1 MAGPYL
7 LGIDLGAQSAKVAL
21 INAEGVLLDL
31 SQVSYEIEHPHPTWA
46 EENPELWWQA
56 FQQGL
61 DDVFLR
67 SSVRKSEIA
76 GIGVSNMCPSLV
88 ALDKEGAPLRPAI
101 LYLDRR
107 SIAQTEQIIGR
118 YGLDEI
124 FSRVGNRVAA
134 GTISIT
140 SMLWLKEHE
149 PDVYRQ
155 THVFGHANTFLASRL
170 TKQFAMDWTNA
181 SFTGIFDTGGR
192 RDWHFDMV
200 DELNLSRDKL
210 PQALP
215 SPALVGKVSPEAA
228 GLTGLASGTPVAIG
242 GADTACSALGCG
254 ITEPGQAFET
264 SGTSDVISVC
274 SDQPKFDIRLM
285 NRCHVVP
292 DRWLLMGAMVAPGA
306 AYQWFRE
313 QFGLH
318 EKEICAKLGIRAY
331 EVMDLEAAKSPPG
344 ANGVIFLPY
353 LAGERSPIWDPY
365 ARGLFF
371 GFSLS
376 TTRGDFIRA
385 ILEGTAYGLRQNVE
399 IVEEGLGYPIE
410 AFQTV
415 GGGAK
420 GDVWNQIKADVMNK
434 AVGPMN
440 IKETAVLGAA
450 MLGGIAAGVYDDY
463 RDAVKQAA
471 ASSSQTFTPNPPLYP
486 LYTELFDVYK
496 ALYTD
501 VKERFLQLHN
511 ALQSTQM

>member
-1 MAGPYL
+1 MPRS
-7 LGIDLGAQSAKVAL
+7 GA
-21 INAEGVLLDL
+21 
-31 SQVSYEIEHPHPTWA
+31 
-46 EENPELWWQA
+46 
-56 FQQGL
+56 
-61 DDVFLR
+61 
-67 SSVRKSEIA
+67 
-76 GIGVSNMCPSLV
+76 
-88 ALDKEGAPLRPAI
+88 
-101 LYLDRR
+101 
-107 SIAQTEQIIGR
+107 
-118 YGLDEI
+118 
-124 FSRVGNRVAA
+124 
-134 GTISIT
+134 
-140 SMLWLKEHE
+140 
-149 PDVYRQ
+149 
-155 THVFGHANTFLASRL
+155 
-170 TKQFAMDWTNA
+170 
-181 SFTGIFDTGGR
+181 
-192 RDWHFDMV
+192 
-200 DELNLSRDKL
+200 
-210 PQALP
+210 
-215 SPALVGKVSPEAA
+215 
-228 GLTGLASGTPVAIG
+228 
-242 GADTACSALGCG
+242 
-254 ITEPGQAFET
+254 
-264 SGTSDVISVC
+264 
-274 SDQPKFDIRLM
+274 
-285 NRCHVVP
+285 
-292 DRWLLMGAMVAPGA
+292 
-306 AYQWFRE
+306 
-313 QFGLH
+313 
-318 EKEICAKLGIRAY
+318 
-331 EVMDLEAAKSPPG
+331 EAAKSPPG

-420 GDVWNQIKADVMNK
+420 SDLWNQIKADVMNK

-486 LYTELFDVYK
+486 LYTDLFNVYK